1 MDIGGGGLSQA
12 LPDAPLP
19 IDCRIAAVDKRQT
32 ETHYCDMNSQDMN
45 GQIEEILRGC
55 YDLHVHAAP
64 DGSRERRMDALEVAR
79 CAYEAEMGGFALKS
93 HDYNTAPLAY
103 ALNRMYPGLK
113 ALGAIALNR
122 AVGGVNPDAVQAA
135 ADLGAQVVWMP
146 TFSADFW
153 QRNRGGGKREGLRV
167 ANDDGSLGAGVGETL
182 EIIAANDMTVA
193 SGHIAPSEAIALFAA
208 AKAQG
213 VRRMIATHPG
223 GAASLDER
231 RRMIALGAYA
241 ECAFLA
247 CMPARATMTPVN
259 LVETLRALGVAN
271 CIVTTALG
279 QWMNPPPAEG
289 MRMAIAALLD
299 AGMSADEVSTLVK
312 RNPAQLLG
320 VE

>member
-1 MDIGGGGLSQA
+1 
-12 LPDAPLP
+12 
-19 IDCRIAAVDKRQT
+19 
-32 ETHYCDMNSQDMN
+32 
-45 GQIEEILRGC
+45 
-55 YDLHVHAAP
+55 
-64 DGSRERRMDALEVAR
+64 MDALEVAR

-113 ALGAIALNR
+113 VFGAIALNR
-122 AVGGVNPDAVQAA
+122 SVGGVNPDAVQAA

-153 QRNRGGGKREGLRV
+153 QRKRGGKGEGLRV
-167 ANDDGSLGAGVGETL
+167 ANADGRLCAGVGETL

-193 SGHIAPSEAIALFAA
+193 AGNIAPSEAIALFAA

-223 GAASLDER
+223 GAASIDEQ
-231 RRMIALGAYA
+231 RRMIALGAYT

-247 CMPARATMTPVN
+247 CMPARAAMTPAQ
-259 LVETLRALGVAN
+259 LADTLRALGVAN

-299 AGMSADEVSTLVK
+299 AGMSAAEVSTLVK

-320 VE
+320 AE

>member
-1 MDIGGGGLSQA
+1 MAAGGLSQA
-12 LPDAPLP
+12 LFNAPLP

-113 ALGAIALNR
+113 VFGAIALNR
-122 AVGGVNPDAVQAA
+122 AVGGVNPDAVQVA

-146 TFSADFW
+146 TFSADFG
-153 QRNRGGGKREGLRV
+153 QRNRGGGKGEGLRV
-167 ANDDGSLGAGVGETL
+167 ANDDGSLRTGVGETL

-193 SGHIAPSEAIALFAA
+193 SGYISPSEAIALFAA

-223 GAASLDER
+223 GAASIDEQ

-247 CMPARATMTPVN
+247 CMPARAEITPAKLVN
-259 LVETLRALGVAN
+259 TLRALGVSN

>member
-1 MDIGGGGLSQA
+1 
-12 LPDAPLP
+12 
-19 IDCRIAAVDKRQT
+19 
-32 ETHYCDMNSQDMN
+32 MNAQDMN
-45 GQIEEILRGC
+45 EQIEEILRGC

-64 DGSRERRMDALEVAR
+64 DGNRERRMDALEVAR

-113 ALGAIALNR
+113 VFGAIALNR

-146 TFSADFW
+146 TISADFW
-153 QRNRGGGKREGLRV
+153 QRQRGGKREGLRV
-167 ANDDGSLGAGVGETL
+167 ANDDGSLCAGVGETL
-182 EIIAANDMTVA
+182 EIIAANDMTLA
-193 SGHIAPSEAIALFAA
+193 SGSIAPSEAIALFGA

-223 GAASLDER
+223 GAASIDGQR
-231 RRMIALGAYA
+231 RLIALGAYA
-241 ECAFLA
+241 EYAFLA
-247 CMPARATMTPVN
+247 CMPARAEITPSE
-259 LVETLRALGVAN
+259 LAATLRALGVDN

-299 AGMSADEVSTLVK
+299 AGMSADEVATLVK

>member
-1 MDIGGGGLSQA
+1 
-12 LPDAPLP
+12 
-19 IDCRIAAVDKRQT
+19 
-32 ETHYCDMNSQDMN
+32 MNAQDMN
-45 GQIEEILRGC
+45 EQIEEILRGC

-113 ALGAIALNR
+113 AFGAIALNQ

-146 TFSADFW
+146 TISADFW
-153 QRNRGGGKREGLRV
+153 QRKRGGKREGLRV
-167 ANDDGSLGAGVGETL
+167 ANDDGSLCAGVGETL
-182 EIIAANDMTVA
+182 EIIAANDMTLA
-193 SGHIAPSEAIALFAA
+193 SGNIAPGEAIALFRE

-223 GAASLDER
+223 GAASIDGR
-231 RRMIALGAYA
+231 RRLIALGAYA
-241 ECAFLA
+241 EYAFLA
-247 CMPARATMTPVN
+247 CMPARGEITPAE
-259 LVETLRALGVAN
+259 LAATLRLHGVDN

-299 AGMSADEVSTLVK
+299 AGMSADEVATLVK